1 MNKKQPIQ
9 SESKNAPTGTPLAG
23 RSATPQLNSD
33 QSCSVAGEVTG
44 LYLPEEDQQDGRPVS
59 DCKVPKANVRVFVLD
74 ANNTPLMPCSPRKAR
89 KLLKEK
95 KAIVIKVRP
104 CFTIKLT
111 QHCGGT
117 TQPVDLNIDTGYEY
131 IGFVLVGVYCYL
143 LGQMQLDNKMSK
155 RLADRAMYRRNRR
168 NRLRYRPAR
177 WKNRKKKDLS
187 PSVQKRID
195 RHIKL
200 IEWLSDICPITKLNI
215 EGAYF
220 DIQKLMNPDITPE
233 GYQEGVLFRSNLRA
247 YLFARENGICQCCG
261 KEIKPG
267 QRVEMHHIIHRSK
280 GGTNKPDNY
289 ALLHD
294 TCHNKMHETND
305 FSKLKPNEQ
314 YKAQTFMNILRKRL
328 FERFPEAIECFGY
341 ETKAKR
347 EALGLPKEHY
357 YDAYALSGRS
367 QILSSLPLPVN
378 LVEKHRNNRSL
389 QVQKKGKPI
398 AVRRKRYPIQ
408 PNDIF
413 WVGKKKYVSAGSL
426 NLGKRVWI
434 KENGISTKKSIATAK
449 ITRCYHFGTVAVES

>member
-1 MNKKQPIQ
+1 MLKKQPIQ

-23 RSATPQLNSD
+23 RSATPQLNSG
-33 QSCSVAGEVTG
+33 QSHSVVGEVTG
-44 LYLPEEDQQDGRPVS
+44 LHLPEEDQQDGQPVS
-59 DCKVPKANVRVFVLD
+59 DCKVPKAKIHVFVLD

-89 KLLKEK
+89 KLLKEG
-95 KAIVIKVRP
+95 KATVVKARP
-104 CFTIKLT
+104 CFTIELT
-111 QHCGGT
+111 KHCGGT

-131 IGFVLVGVYCYL
+131 IGFALVGVYCYL
-143 LGQMQLDNKMSK
+143 LGQMQLDNKLSK

-187 PSVQKRID
+187 PSVQRRIN

-200 IEWLSDICPITKLNI
+200 IEWLTSVCPVARLNI

-220 DIQKLMNPDITPE
+220 DIQKLINPAITPE

-247 YLFARENGICQCCG
+247 YLFARENGVCQCCG
-261 KEIKPG
+261 KKITTG

-294 TCHNKMHETND
+294 SCHNKMHETNN
-305 FSKLKPNEQ
+305 FGKLKPNKQ
-314 YKAQTFMNILRKRL
+314 YKAQTFMNVLRKRL
-328 FERFPEAIECFGY
+328 FERFPEAVECFGY

-347 EALGLPKEHY
+347 EALDLPKEHY
-357 YDAYALSGRS
+357 FDAYAISGTP
-367 QILSSLPLPVN
+367 QTLLPLPIPVKWI
-378 LVEKHRNNRSL
+378 ERRKNNRSL
-389 QVQKKGKPI
+389 QVQKKGEQI
-398 AVRRKRYPIQ
+398 AIRRKRYPIR
-408 PNDIF
+408 PNDTF
-413 WVGKKKYVSAGSL
+413 WVGKRKYVSAGSC
-426 NLGKRVWI
+426 NLGRHVWI
-434 KENGISTKKSIATAK
+434 KENGANTRKTIATAK